1 VLVEIVDRGK
11 FQILAQE
18 FFKRLVKEFPVLLDK
33 MQFRPDPTAILTGF
47 CQSGFGGVILR
58 FSLPLVMATAL
69 APRVDPLLGSQ
80 VALVDEN
87 ILDHLIREVLLQVK
101 GMLSRLAQTG

>member
-1 VLVEIVDRGK
+1 MLVEIVDRGK

-33 MQFRPDPTAILTGF
+33 TQFRPDPTAILKGIRQF
-47 CQSGFGGVILR
+47 GFGRVIRR
-58 FSLPLVMATAL
+58 FSLALVMATAL
-69 APRVDPLLGSQ
+69 APSDPLLGSQ

-87 ILDHLIREVLLQVK
+87 IVDHLIREVLLQVK
-101 GMLSRLAQTG
+101 SMLSRLAQTG